1 MPRTV
6 HATALAALLACGDS
20 AAGDA
25 QPPLPTVPLQVAAHA
40 VEAEVADDRAERSA
54 GLMFRAEMAPEH
66 GMLFVYPDERPRSF
80 WMKNTPLPL
89 SIAYLSATGRVVSIL
104 DMEPLSTQPV
114 LSGYGAQYALEM
126 NQGWFAQK
134 GVKVGDKVTGL
145 PPASA
150 E

>member
-1 MPRTV
+1 MIRLPHV
-6 HATALAALLACGDS
+6 AALVALLACSDS
-20 AAGDA
+20 VAGDA
-25 QPPLPTVPLQVAAHA
+25 QAPLPIVPLQVAAHT
-40 VEAEVADDRAERSA
+40 VQAEVADDRAERSA
-54 GLMFRAEMAPEH
+54 GLMFRDEMTTDH

-80 WMKNTPLPL
+80 WMKNTTLPL

-126 NQGWFAQK
+126 SQGWFAQK
-134 GVKVGDKVTGL
+134 GVVVGDKVTGL